1 MLWSCICK
9 FCSQAR
15 SEKQEAEVNLLKTP
29 EAATGAVLLKMVL
42 LKISII
48 LEESTNATLLKRN
61 SSTVKFAKSLR
72 TFILNNISKRL
83 HLTRIKNE
91 FICIGYKI
99 IAYSKK
105 RKLCCNNT
113 RLCTYDFF
121 YFFNIIVF
129 YNSYECTL

>member
-15 SEKQEAEVNLLKTP
+15 SKKQEAEVNLLKMP

-83 HLTRIKNE
+83 HVTRIKN
-91 FICIGYKI
+91 
-99 IAYSKK
+99 
-105 RKLCCNNT
+105 
-113 RLCTYDFF
+113 
-121 YFFNIIVF
+121 
-129 YNSYECTL
+129 